1 MLFKIDLLNKALSN
15 KTYIKRKLKS
25 IAKMETKRCSSCES
39 EKDLN
44 EFNNLRSSSD
54 GKHNVCRV
62 CSNETSRLWR
72 INNRRHVNNYMSQ
85 HYATNPQYRIK
96 TSMLNRLNRFIKNG
110 IYSRRTEELIGCS
123 RQVFTDWIYFNLE
136 DGMTFENHGTLWS
149 FDMVIP
155 FKAFDLTNEDD
166 LRAVMNYSNIKPCI
180 KDMNW
185 RKNAAILP
193 FFIANQKIR
202 FHAFNRMRNLQ
213 KQNL

>member
-1 MLFKIDLLNKALSN
+1 MA
-15 KTYIKRKLKS
+15 
-25 IAKMETKRCSSCES
+25 TKVCSRCSV

-44 EFNNLRSSSD
+44 EYSSDRSSVD
-54 GKHNVCRV
+54 LKQNRCRP
-62 CSNETSRLWR
+62 CDCEYKRQWL
-72 INNRRHVNNYMSQ
+72 INNRGRRHNYENGQ
-85 HYATNPQYRIK
+85 YAENPQFRIK
-96 TSMLNRLNRFIKNG
+96 KSMISRLNNFIKKG
-110 IYSRRTEELIGCS
+110 IYSTRTEQLIGCS

-136 DGMTFENHGTLWS
+136 DGMTFENHGSIWS

-180 KDMNW
+180 KELNW
-185 RKNAAILP
+185 RKNATILP

-202 FHAFNRMRNLQ
+202 FHAFNRIRNLQ

>member
-1 MLFKIDLLNKALSN
+1 
-15 KTYIKRKLKS
+15 
-25 IAKMETKRCSSCES
+25 METKRCSICRI
-39 EKDLN
+39 EKELN
-44 EFNNLRSSSD
+44 EYSSDRSSDD
-54 GKHNVCRV
+54 GKYHRCRP
-62 CSNETSRLWR
+62 CDSEYKRQWL
-72 INNRRHVNNYMSQ
+72 INNRGRRNNYQ
-85 HYATNPQYRIK
+85 VNKYAADPQVRIRN
-96 TSMLNRLNRFIKNG
+96 SMIGRLNRFINRG
-110 IYSRRTEELIGCS
+110 DYSARKEELIGCT

-180 KDMNW
+180 KDLNW

-202 FHAFNRMRNLQ
+202 FHAFNRIRSLQ
-213 KQNL
+213 K